1 MRYFMAKQGR
11 PGIPY
16 EQFVQAWEQL
26 INEGRA
32 GTNAV
37 HDILGGSKS
46 TIATYRERYEREKAS
61 KELSIIK
68 SIKLTEAVH
77 RAIAEI
83 KVTEIDALDKSNT
96 QLKLRI
102 DEHIA
107 AMKEAESK
115 LDSAK
120 VDFADAKA
128 NFDIEMLKL
137 ERALAA
143 AQARIEDTEQREKKL
158 IIKCEQLNEQY
169 SKAKQEAAVAKKEI
183 EMLRE
188 HGKKK

>member
-1 MRYFMAKQGR
+1 MRGFMAKQGR

-16 EQFVQAWEQL
+16 DHFVKAWEQL

-32 GTNAV
+32 GTNAA
-37 HDILGGSKS
+37 HDMLGGSKS
-46 TIATYRERYEREKAS
+46 TIATYRERYEREKIS

-83 KVTEIDALDKSNT
+83 KVTEIDTLDKANT

-102 DEHIA
+102 DDYIA
-107 AMKEAESK
+107 TMKEAESK

-120 VDFADAKA
+120 VDLADAKA
-128 NFDIEMLKL
+128 NFDIETLKL

-158 IIKCEQLNEQY
+158 IIRFEQINEQY

-188 HGKKK
+188 HGKK